1 MARNC
6 VLRSEATLMDAKKRA
21 IAPVDDLHSCI
32 MSEID
37 AGKEM
42 ARAFGAAARADDPS
56 IARAFGSRLVR
67 SWWSELS
74 ESAGAK
80 TPIRPELQQ
89 FPKQELP
96 HSADVLAQSLGKTV
110 AQLDAETAAF
120 YIGVIYTG
128 MLPRPHRAEHGIY
141 YTPPA
146 ITQRLIDQASA
157 AGIDWATAR
166 VLDPACGGGAFLAP
180 VARRILDTLTGCEA
194 RILVENVATRLRG
207 YEIDPFAA
215 WLSQV
220 ALDAVMLPITEVAG
234 KRLPVVVAVC
244 DSLTKAAPKE
254 RFDLVIGN
262 PPYGRVKLGPEL
274 RDKFKRSLFGH
285 ANLYGVFTDIALRH
299 AKSDGVIAYVTP
311 TSFLSGEYFK
321 ALRGL
326 IGREAK
332 PKSFDFVTARKGV
345 FDDVLQETILA
356 VYRKGH
362 SEHIEVS
369 EITPTRDAKVEVLPA
384 GKGYLPVSLTSPWI
398 LPRNAQEAG
407 IVSAM
412 AAMPTRLS
420 DWGYRVSTGPLV
432 WNRFKSQLSARAA
445 KGRLPLL
452 WAEAVGRDGSFTWR
466 ADRRGHTKYFETS
479 DRDSWLITTHS
490 CVLLQRTTAKE
501 QSRRLIAAALPQE
514 FLDLHGGAIIENHL
528 NMVRPVVDEPAVSS
542 SVLAAF
548 LNSNAADRAFR
559 CISGSVAVS
568 ASELEALP
576 IPDAGA
582 LKTLVE
588 LVDEHAPKALIE
600 AECMRLYEES

>member
-1 MARNC
+1 MG
-6 VLRSEATLMDAKKRA
+6 AKQRA
-21 IAPVDDLHSCI
+21 VALADGQHSCI
-32 MSEID
+32 MSEIH
-37 AGKEM
+37 AGKAM
-42 ARAFGAAARADDPS
+42 AKAFGAAARSDDPS
-56 IARAFGSRLVR
+56 IAHAFGSRLIR
-67 SWWSELS
+67 SWWSALS
-74 ESAGAK
+74 ETTGAK
-80 TPIRPELQQ
+80 AGLRPELQQ
-89 FPKQELP
+89 FPRENLP
-96 HSADVLAQSLGKTV
+96 HSAEVLAESLGRTV
-110 AQLDAETAAF
+110 ARLDAETAA
-120 YIGVIYTG
+120 YHIGLIYTG
-128 MLPRPHRAEHGIY
+128 MLPRPHRAERGIY

-146 ITQRLIDQASA
+146 ITERLIDQAEA
-157 AGIDWATAR
+157 AGIDWARAR

-180 VARRILDTLTGCEA
+180 VARRILETLTGCEA
-194 RILVENVATRLRG
+194 GILVENVATRLRG

-220 ALDAVMLPITEVAG
+220 ALDAVMLPITEKAG

-244 DSLTKAAPKE
+244 DSLTRTPPKE

-262 PPYGRVKLGPEL
+262 PPYGRVKLDPEL

-285 ANLYGVFTDIALRH
+285 ANLYGVFTDLALRH
-299 AKSDGVIAYVTP
+299 AKTNGVIAYVTP

-332 PKSFDFVTARKGV
+332 PKSFDFVTARRGV

-362 SEHIEVS
+362 CGRIEVS
-369 EITPTRDAKVEVLPA
+369 EITPTRDSKIEVTPA
-384 GKGYLPVSLTSPWI
+384 GKGELPVDPSTAWI

-407 IVSAM
+407 LVSAM
-412 AAMPTRLS
+412 AAMPARLS

-432 WNRFKSQLSARAA
+432 WNRFKSQLAVRAA

-452 WAEAVGRDGSFTWR
+452 WAEAVGSDGSFAWR
-466 ADRRGHTKYFETS
+466 ADRRGHTKYFELT

-501 QSRRLIAAALPQE
+501 QARRLIAAALPQD
-514 FLDLHGGAIIENHL
+514 FLDLHGGAVIENHL
-528 NMVRPVVDEPAVSS
+528 NMVKPLIEEPKVSS
-542 SVLAAF
+542 AVLAAF
-548 LNSNAADRAFR
+548 LNSSAADRAFR

-576 IPDAGA
+576 LPEPDALENLA
-582 LKTLVE
+582 KLVAE
-588 LVDEHAPKALIE
+588 CAPAKLIE
-600 AECMRLYEES
+600 AECARLYQEG

>member
-1 MARNC
+1 
-6 VLRSEATLMDAKKRA
+6 MDAKKRA
-21 IAPVDDLHSCI
+21 IAWADGQQSCI
-32 MSEID
+32 MSEIN

-42 ARAFGAAARADDPS
+42 ARAFGAAAKGNDPS
-56 IARAFGSRLVR
+56 IAHAFGSRLIR
-67 SWWSELS
+67 SWWSALS
-74 ESAGAK
+74 ENAGAK
-80 TPIRPELQQ
+80 AALRPELQLFQ
-89 FPKQELP
+89 KQDLP
-96 HSADVLAQSLGKTV
+96 HSADVLAQSLGRTV
-110 AQLDAETAAF
+110 ARLDAETAAY

-128 MLPRPHRAEHGIY
+128 MLPRPHRAERGIY

-146 ITQRLIDQASA
+146 ITKRLIDQATA
-157 AGIDWATAR
+157 AGIDWASAR

-180 VARRILDTLTGCEA
+180 VARRILETLTGCEA

-220 ALDAVMLPITEVAG
+220 ALDAVMLPITEMAG

-244 DSLTKAAPKE
+244 DSLTKNPPKE

-262 PPYGRVKLGPEL
+262 PPYGRVKLDQEL
-274 RDKFKRSLFGH
+274 REKFKRSLFGH

-299 AKSDGVIAYVTP
+299 AKSNGIIAYVTP

-326 IGREAK
+326 IGQEAK
-332 PKSFDFVTARKGV
+332 PRSFDFVTARRGV

-356 VYRKGH
+356 VYRKGYC
-362 SEHIEVS
+362 EHIEVS
-369 EITPTRDAKVEVLPA
+369 EITPTRDTKIEVALA
-384 GKGYLPVSLTSPWI
+384 GKGELPADPASPWI
-398 LPRNAQEAG
+398 LPRNSQEAG

-412 AAMPTRLS
+412 AAMPTRLR

-432 WNRFKSQLSARAA
+432 WNRFKSQLAARAA

-452 WAEAVGRDGSFTWR
+452 WAESVGRDGSFTWR
-466 ADRRGHTKYFETS
+466 ADRRGHTKYFETT

-501 QSRRLIAAALPQE
+501 QARRLIAATLPQE
-514 FLDLHGGAIIENHL
+514 FLDQHGGVVIENHL
-528 NMVRPVVDEPAVSS
+528 NIIRPVVDEPSVSP

-548 LNSNAADRAFR
+548 LNSGAADRAFR

-576 IPDAGA
+576 LPDAA
-582 LKTLVE
+582 DLEMLAKLVA
-588 LVDEHAPKALIE
+588 EHAPIELIE
-600 AECMRLYEES
+600 GECARLYQES